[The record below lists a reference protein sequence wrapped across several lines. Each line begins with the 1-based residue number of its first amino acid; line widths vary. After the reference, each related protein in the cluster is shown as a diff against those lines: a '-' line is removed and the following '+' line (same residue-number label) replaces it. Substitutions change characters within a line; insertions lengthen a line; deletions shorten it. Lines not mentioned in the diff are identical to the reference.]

1 MEPWI
6 MYALIAAIL
15 IAVRSLFT
23 VKFTKKYSITEH
35 LLHYYV
41 ICGIFI
47 FAYAGYK
54 KIYLKE
60 KINIVDSEDLWKYAL
75 VAAISVI
82 ILEPCY
88 ILSMKNCKNPAQTSA
103 IINLNTIFLFFMS
116 LLFIKS
122 TEFSKEKLFGIILT
136 SIGVYFVI

>member
-23 VKFTKKYSITEH
+23 ASFTKKYSITEH

-60 KINIVDSEDLWKYAL
+60 
-75 VAAISVI
+75 
-82 ILEPCY
+82 LEEY
-88 ILSMKNCKNPAQTSA
+88 
-103 IINLNTIFLFFMS
+103 LNKDYSNYL
-116 LLFIKS
+116 
-122 TEFSKEKLFGIILT
+122 
-136 SIGVYFVI
+136 